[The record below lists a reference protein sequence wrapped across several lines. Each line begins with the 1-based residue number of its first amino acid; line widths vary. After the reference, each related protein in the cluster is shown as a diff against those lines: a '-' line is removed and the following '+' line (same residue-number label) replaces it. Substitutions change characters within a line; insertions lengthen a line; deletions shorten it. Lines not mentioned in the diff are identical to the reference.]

1 MNGLNPEET
10 QRYSR
15 HLILPEMGVKGQE
28 KLKNSSVLCIGAG
41 GLGSPMAL
49 YLAAAGIGRLG
60 LVDSD
65 LVEFSNLQRQII
77 HSTADVGRPK
87 LTSAREKIEAINPNV
102 LVESH
107 QFYLSS
113 DNAMDLFKNYDGIAD
128 GTDNFPTRYLVNDA
142 CILLGKPNIYGS
154 IFRFEG
160 QASVFGVPGGPC
172 YRCLYPE
179 PPPPGLVPSCA
190 EGGVLGV
197 LPGIVGIVQAT
208 AAIKVVLGVGR
219 SLVGRLLLFDA
230 LELSF
235 REVKLHP
242 DPTCPICG
250 EDPSINTLINYEQ
263 FCGIGQGRQEE
274 KMVLEVT
281 PIELE
286 QELAAG
292 RDLVILDV
300 RNPYEVD
307 ICRIEG
313 SVVIPL
319 PELLHR
325 VDELDRD
332 KEMVVHCKS
341 GARSATAIEQLQGE
355 GFSKLRNLHG
365 GILAWAQEVDS
376 SMLVY

>member
-1 MNGLNPEET
+1 M
-10 QRYSR
+10 
-15 HLILPEMGVKGQE
+15 
-28 KLKNSSVLCIGAG
+28 
-41 GLGSPMAL
+41 
-49 YLAAAGIGRLG
+49 
-60 LVDSD
+60 
-65 LVEFSNLQRQII
+65 
-77 HSTADVGRPK
+77 
-87 LTSAREKIEAINPNV
+87 
-102 LVESH
+102 
-107 QFYLSS
+107 
-113 DNAMDLFKNYDGIAD
+113 
-128 GTDNFPTRYLVNDA
+128 
-142 CILLGKPNIYGS
+142 
-154 IFRFEG
+154 
-160 QASVFGVPGGPC
+160 
-172 YRCLYPE
+172 
-179 PPPPGLVPSCA
+179 
-190 EGGVLGV
+190 
-197 LPGIVGIVQAT
+197 
-208 AAIKVVLGVGR
+208 
-219 SLVGRLLLFDA
+219 GRLLLFDA

-292 RDLVILDV
+292 RELVILDV